1 MVAFAFFGASI
12 LNRIISSWTLPL
24 TFSACPPLESALTR
38 PSHGSKVSL
47 GDGTLLFSKIKL
59 SSNSAG
65 RNLDA
70 NDLILLKVQRASET
84 KVHTGLPKVIC
95 VIIRGIYF

>member
-1 MVAFAFFGASI
+1 MAFAFFGASI

-24 TFSACPPLESALTR
+24 TFSAGPPLESALTR
-38 PSHGSKVSL
+38 PGHRGKVSL
-47 GDGTLLFSKIKL
+47 GDGALFFSKREL

-70 NDLILLKVQRASET
+70 NDLMLLKVQRASER

-95 VIIRGIYF
+95 VTRQGIYF